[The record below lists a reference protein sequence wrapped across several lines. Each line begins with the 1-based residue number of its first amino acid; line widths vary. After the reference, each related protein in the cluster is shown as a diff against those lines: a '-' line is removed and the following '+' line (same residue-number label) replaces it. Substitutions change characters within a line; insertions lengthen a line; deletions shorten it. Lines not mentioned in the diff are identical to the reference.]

1 MVTPSYFPIVGGTE
15 TYVQHLTHRLNSA
28 GIRADIMTYNMNSK
42 WKPVSIDETKKENG
56 FKIFRIAASN
66 PRLFN
71 FHGHSPYR
79 EFLNI
84 HVIPRLTFSREF
96 SNYDIVHFH
105 DDNDI
110 SFPAFSN
117 LACKREKPT
126 LLHCHSLPYT
136 YNKYKN
142 NFLCNFLLK
151 TSVDRYVSP
160 SQYTTRLLLN
170 LGLLRERIATLPNAV
185 DTEAFK
191 PDLKKRTDNLIL
203 YAARID
209 RAKGLDVLL
218 KALLLLDTPAHV
230 TIVGPVNDPQFF
242 SEIQSLSQ
250 KIRDK
255 TMHKITYLGFVDNNT
270 LIQWHQ
276 KAAIFVCS
284 SILDHFP
291 ISNLEALACGTSVIS
306 TNVGAV
312 PEVIKDGF
320 NGLLV
325 PPGEPLALASALK
338 KFLESK
344 RLRDSCG
351 YNGRR
356 TVEKYFSWD
365 VVWKKMAQL
374 YEQMLAAK

>member
-1 MVTPSYFPIVGGTE
+1 MVTPSYSPIVGGTE
-15 TYVQHLTHRLNSA
+15 TYVQQLTHKLNSV
-28 GIRADIMTYNMNSK
+28 GIRADVMTYNMNSK

-84 HVIPRLTFSREF
+84 HVIPRLTFPREF
-96 SNYDIVHFH
+96 SDYDIVHFH
-105 DDNDI
+105 DDIDM

-117 LACKREKPT
+117 LAYKREKPT

-136 YNKYKN
+136 YSKYKN

-151 TSVDRYVSP
+151 RSVDRYVSL

-170 LGLLRERIATLPNAV
+170 LGLLRERITTLPNAV
-185 DTEAFK
+185 DTESFK

-203 YAARID
+203 YAARIG
-209 RAKGLDVLL
+209 RGKGLDVLL
-218 KALLLLDTPAHV
+218 KSLLHLDIPVHV
-230 TIVGPVNDPQFF
+230 TVVGPVDDPLFF
-242 SEIQSLSQ
+242 SEIQTLSQ

-255 TMHKITYLGFVDNNT
+255 TMHKITYLGFIGRDT
-270 LIQWHQ
+270 LIQCYQ
-276 KAAIFVCS
+276 KASIFVCS

-291 ISNLEALACGTSVIS
+291 ISNLEALACGIPVVS

-325 PPGEPLALASALK
+325 PPDEPLALASALK
-338 KFLESK
+338 KLLESK
-344 RLRDSCG
+344 NLRDICG
-351 YNGRR
+351 HNGRR

-365 VVWKKMAQL
+365 VIWKKISQL